1 MKIDKRGKLLDIL
14 AKSDKSISSN
24 TLANMLDIS
33 ERTIRNYIKS
43 INDEGLAVIK
53 SSRDGYL
60 LDKTSGIKKDNL
72 KSENEHRIWRV
83 LSDLLVNK
91 EGFNLF
97 DEADSLYVSSSTILN
112 SVLPE
117 VKEIIKEYN
126 LKIESSKYQYY
137 LIGSEQN
144 RRKMIG
150 SIASKNHYGFF
161 DTKDALDRLF
171 PKQDINNIMQELY
184 KVCQNSKLFL
194 NDFALNNLLIHL
206 LVILIRLNHGNS
218 LEEKEELSFENLLN
232 SSPNKE
238 DIIDFANMIAK
249 TFKYKYDIVIPQGD
263 YKQILMLIALSV
275 DHEMIDIE
283 SVISSTFV
291 ANIKEILDS
300 ISKRY
305 CTTSFNEDFIRQ
317 FSLHMYYMF
326 QRCTFNISYPN
337 PITQQFKK
345 DYAPVYDMAVSFSHQ
360 FAGIYNIE
368 ISEDEIAFIA
378 FHIGSYLENNKQ
390 NKAKIT
396 CVVVAESYHTLCK
409 QLVKELHDTYGEQI
423 IVTEV
428 IPLNIFLSRKPQC
441 DLVLTM
447 INFKVDHPHAVLI
460 SPILTKANHVS
471 IREEIININFNK
483 ELSNAQLFL
492 QSLLHEELYF
502 RNMKVVDEIDCIKQI
517 GQQCLKYA
525 YIDDNFLKDVL
536 QRESFSSTAF
546 TDCLAI
552 PHSITQN
559 AKKSFICVVHNDNPI
574 KWKNKTIHFVLMIG
588 ISENDMQYFKGAFD
602 LIVEIFNSNQRTI
615 ELLKTNTFNE
625 FKENMK

>member
-1 MKIDKRGKLLDIL
+1 MKIDKKGKLLDIL
-14 AKSDKSISSN
+14 SKSEQSISSN

-33 ERTIRNYIKS
+33 ERTVRNYIKS

-60 LDKTSGIKKDNL
+60 LDKTSGVKTDNI
-72 KSENEHRIWRV
+72 KSENDHRIWRV

-117 VKEIIKEYN
+117 VKEIVKEYN

-161 DTKDALDRLF
+161 DTKDALDQLF
-171 PKQDINNIMQELY
+171 PEQNLNNIMQELY
-184 KVCQNSKLFL
+184 EICQNSKLFL

-206 LVILIRLNHGNS
+206 LVILIRVNHGNT
-218 LEEKEELSFENLLN
+218 LEEKEELSFESLLN

-238 DIIDFANMIAK
+238 DIIEFADMISR
-249 TFKYKYDIVIPQGD
+249 TFKDKYDIKIPNSD

-283 SVISSTFV
+283 SIISSEFV
-291 ANIKEILDS
+291 SNIKNILDS

-305 CTTSFNEDFIRQ
+305 YTTSFSEDFIRQ
-317 FSLHMYYMF
+317 FSLHMYYMY
-326 QRCTFNISYPN
+326 QRCAFNISYPN
-337 PITQQFKK
+337 PMTQQFKK

-360 FAGIYNIE
+360 FAKSYHIE

-378 FHIGSYLENNKQ
+378 FHLGSYLENNKQ
-390 NKAKIT
+390 NKEKIT
-396 CVVVAESYHTLCK
+396 CVVVAESYHALCK
-409 QLVKELHDTYGEQI
+409 GLVKELHATYGEQI
-423 IVTEV
+423 VVTEV

-447 INFKVDHPHAVLI
+447 LNFKVNHPHTVLI
-460 SPILTKANHVS
+460 SPILTKANHTS
-471 IREEIININFNK
+471 IREEITNINFNK

-492 QSLLHEELYF
+492 QSLLHENLYF
-502 RNMKVVDEIDCIKQI
+502 RNIKVNNEIECIKLI
-517 GQQCLKYA
+517 GKQCIKHG
-525 YIDDNFLKDVL
+525 YIDDSFLKDVL

-552 PHSITQN
+552 PHSMTQN

-574 KWKNKTIHFVLMIG
+574 KWKNKSVHFVLMIG
-588 ISENDMQYFKGAFD
+588 ITENDMQYFKGAFD
-602 LIVEIFNSNQRTI
+602 LIVETFNSSQRTL
-615 ELLKTNTFNE
+615 EMLKTDTFEE
-625 FKENMK
+625 FKENLK